1 MSINRSMANLID
13 GSGNLIDGG
22 LNVYPTIND
31 LPTTS
36 LSSGDQAYVT
46 ENSRMYISNGS
57 GWYNVA
63 LINAT
68 PSLTI
73 SPTGA
78 ITLAKDGTTTST
90 ITLTGTDSDNADA
103 NLTYSVDSD
112 GNFGG
117 LATISQDSSV
127 FTITPLTE
135 DSATTTSSTLTFK
148 ASDGISFGSGTTTF
162 NLTFSI
168 ANSRYTELLLQAD
181 ASATDNQVDA
191 STSSHSLTE
200 AGGVYSHSFSPY
212 HPGGYSTYFDGTGD
226 YLTFNPGAD
235 IAFGT
240 GDFTV
245 EAWVYHTAAL
255 GAQAILDTRGGGTA
269 NWVLYR
275 DVSNGGRI
283 QWYNGSSN
291 TYSTGTNKWSAQNEW
306 LHIVYCRSGTTGY
319 FFINGELLNTQTDST
334 NYSTSSTET
343 TIASRYSQD
352 STFFQGYIRDLRIVK
367 GTAVYTSAFSP
378 PTAALTAISGTSLL
392 VCHAPYIADGSTN
405 LHALTVAGNTKVDRS
420 GPYDLAEAYTKTAH
434 GGSVFLY
441 GIHGESNPGVIT
453 ASSSA
458 DFGFGTGDWTVEFWS
473 WTTTEHSQGNNYIV
487 DLGSNGIIFRIVTDK
502 LTYIN
507 LTDSTT
513 DLYTNGA
520 PIVKNTWHH
529 LAVTRISN
537 TIKMYSN
544 GKLVATGTD
553 NLNSSAATLNIG
565 QYGGGGYNYEGYI
578 SDLRIVKGTGVYTTN
593 FTPPTAPL
601 TAISGTVLLTCTN
614 KSQHW
619 DTGATTR
626 FNKIG
631 TPTASNTQ
639 RKFTGASSLYTGN
652 AAGVLSAPS
661 GYYDFNTQG
670 NFTCECWFYWEY
682 FSHAYKAI
690 LAFSNSWDGL
700 AWSPLL
706 MNNDYPAK
714 IGFSGSS
721 GGVYSSTGLV
731 SHSTWYHLAFVKNGT
746 TIKMYLDGTERVS
759 STNYTG
765 LSNFGVQFPMNIG
778 AYNPVVSDY
787 NFTGYI
793 QDLKITEYA
802 KYTTSF
808 TPPTA
813 LFVG

>member
-1 MSINRSMANLID
+1 MSINRSMANLVD
-13 GSGNLIDGG
+13 GSGNLVDGG
-22 LNVYPTIND
+22 LTVYSTIND

-103 NLTYSVDSD
+103 NLTFTVDSD

-135 DSATTTSSTLTFK
+135 DSATTAASTLTFK
-148 ASDGISFGSGTTTF
+148 VSDGISFASGTTTF

-168 ANSRYTELLLQAD
+168 ANSRHTELLLQAD
-181 ASATDNQVDA
+181 ASATDNQVDV
-191 STSSHSLTE
+191 STSSHSLAE

-212 HPGGYSTYFDGTGD
+212 HPGGYSTYFDGSGD
-226 YLTFNPGAD
+226 YIGIPDDNGFELD
-235 IAFGT
+235 
-240 GDFTV
+240 GDFTI
-245 EAWVYHTAAL
+245 ELWFRKSADA
-255 GAQAILDTRGGGTA
+255 GGTYA
-269 NWVLYR
+269 TLIGGNGSG
-275 DVSNGGRI
+275 SNGWSIYVTNSNGAI
-283 QWYNGSSN
+283 GFFHSSFLLSYIEGVTNGIWYHVAV
-291 TYSTGTNKWSAQNEW
+291 T
-306 LHIVYCRSGTTGY
+306 RSGTSLKLFVNGVERDSATNSTTFNQNDANSGTRIGYDIAANGY
-319 FFINGELLNTQTDST
+319 FN
-334 NYSTSSTET
+334 
-343 TIASRYSQD
+343 
-352 STFFQGYIRDLRIVK
+352 GYIRDVRVVK
-367 GTAVYTSAFSP
+367 GTAVYTSTFSP
-378 PTAALTAISGTSLL
+378 PTASLTAISGTSLL
-392 VCHAPYIADGSTN
+392 ACHAPYIADGSTN

-420 GPYDLAEAYTKTAH
+420 GPYDLPEAYAKTAH

-473 WTTTEHSQGNNYIV
+473 WTTTEHGQGNNYIV
-487 DLGSNGIIFRIVTDK
+487 DLGSNGIIFRLVTDK

-513 DLYTNGA
+513 DLYSNGA
-520 PIVKNTWHH
+520 PIVYNTWHH

-537 TIKMYSN
+537 TTKMYSN

-601 TAISGTVLLTCTN
+601 TAISGTVLLTCNN
-614 KSQHW
+614 KSQYW

-631 TPTASNTQ
+631 TPTVSNTQ

-661 GYYDFNTQG
+661 GTYDFNTQG

-759 STNYTG
+759 STNYAG

-793 QDLKITEYA
+793 QDLMISEYA